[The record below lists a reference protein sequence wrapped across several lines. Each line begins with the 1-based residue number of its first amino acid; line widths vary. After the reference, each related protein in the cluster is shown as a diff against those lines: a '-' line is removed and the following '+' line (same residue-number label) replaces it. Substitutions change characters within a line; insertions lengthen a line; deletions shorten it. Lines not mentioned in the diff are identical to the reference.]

1 MLDEFLISLV
11 LRIVLSPA
19 GFFANLSF
27 LQSFVVKL
35 KKNDL

>member
-1 MLDEFLISLV
+1 MLNEFLISLV
-11 LRIVLSPA
+11 LRIALSLT

-27 LQSFVVKL
+27 LQSFIVKL